1 MSLCKYEMSNKKIIN
16 KRRKNAIQRNC
27 WNPWDCSHTH
37 TQVFLYKCVNLP
49 CLQYKRGTN
58 NTYAEDSRVGF
69 VCVAQ
74 NNIKEII
81 GYIFETRKL
90 EKCF

>member
-1 MSLCKYEMSNKKIIN
+1 MQHKETAETLETVHTHT
-16 KRRKNAIQRNC
+16 
-27 WNPWDCSHTH
+27 HTH
-37 TQVFLYKCVNLP
+37 TQVFLYKCVNLL

-81 GYIFETRKL
+81 GYILETRKL